1 MTIGTLLEYTV
12 LSISTASFAA
22 GSDVVVA
29 TEVVEVTVGLTS
41 SHSNEAHGH
50 PPGQFS

>member
-1 MTIGTLLEYTV
+1 MTIGTLLESYV

-22 GSDVVVA
+22 GSDEVVA
-29 TEVVEVTVGLTS
+29 TEVVEVIVGEIS
-41 SHSNEAHGH
+41 SHSNESHGH